1 MFHLLLAEMLL
12 LYMPVCAFLS
22 QQQKKRPPIAASGGT
37 PTPRPI
43 PTPTFVLSLLLL
55 EHNDVDIASLE
66 VAGGLVERVCSSATG
81 TRVSPGFH
89 TDPLVISLILSKNWK
104 KTPSESSQELVVLA
118 PFAQHDSPSLQ
129 RKIRL
134 YEAVYSAVVTCGVSE

>member
-22 QQQKKRPPIAASGGT
+22 QQQKQKTPTVARGGT
-37 PTPRPI
+37 PTPRPT

-55 EHNDVDIASLE
+55 EHNDVDLASLA
-66 VAGGLVERVCSSATG
+66 VAGGLVELVCSSATG
-81 TRVSPGFH
+81 TRVSPGLH
-89 TDPLVISLILSKNWK
+89 TDPSVISLMLSKNWK
-104 KTPSESSQELVVLA
+104 KTPSGSSQQLVVLA
-118 PFAQHDSPSLQ
+118 PFAQHHSPSLQ

-134 YEAVYSAVVTCGVSE
+134 YEAVL